1 MTFLKFSKG
10 KDNTLLIL
18 IVFLFRNIKLNY
30 ISSNIKAMLKKV
42 LFACLFSFGSFAYFA
57 QNISGKVYSKN
68 TLEPIEKAAI
78 TTNLNNGTATNVFGN
93 FNLNLKN
100 STSVTF
106 SCLGYE
112 TETLSISALK
122 KINFTVYLTETIHQ
136 LAEIKLQIA
145 KISLDTL
152 LRKATKS
159 MQENYISKA
168 IQQDI
173 YTIENQ
179 KIEFQQLELELKSS
193 SIMSRKNRKLAQNEL
208 EKFSIQLLR
217 QNPKFSKE
225 FIGEISSRK
234 LAKNKT
240 GELKTMQNVN
250 ALFAYKRNT
259 LNKDL
264 SVNYIQ
270 ENLQNIVLKH
280 LRKDKT
286 YKIKTGLFKI
296 EDSLSFAKVIKM
308 KDSIKKDNSYQEYE
322 ITASKRNIESN
333 GLFIKQENE
342 ENFFNQKHY
351 KHQLEKNEF
360 LGTQKYYVISFNPRK
375 SKAKFSGKVYIN
387 PSDFTF
393 KKVIYSYAD
402 GKRGAHL
409 NLKWALGVKYAE
421 NEKNC
426 VLFYEKEKTGKV
438 YTSYYKNSFKNY
450 GYVNRS
456 IKFIENSKEKEK
468 VTFNIKAEVVVSEN
482 IETLLYNTK
491 FVKKESIKNYQ
502 KEDIMRLK
510 EYISKEEYE
519 LSYWKNRSLIKKYL
533 KKYE

>member
-1 MTFLKFSKG
+1 
-10 KDNTLLIL
+10 
-18 IVFLFRNIKLNY
+18 
-30 ISSNIKAMLKKV
+30 MLKKV
-42 LFACLFSFGSFAYFA
+42 LFVCLFSFGNFAFLA
-57 QNISGKVYSKN
+57 QEILGKVYSKK
-68 TLEPIEKAAI
+68 TLEPIEKVAI
-78 TTNLNNGTATNVFGN
+78 ATNLNNGAVSNSYGN
-93 FNLNLKN
+93 FQLDLKN
-100 STSVTF
+100 SNAITF
-106 SCLGYE
+106 SCLGYVPK
-112 TETLSISALK
+112 TLSLKALK
-122 KINFTVYLTETIHQ
+122 KLNFTVYLDETVNQ
-136 LAEIKLQIA
+136 LAEITLLIT
-145 KISLDTL
+145 KISLDSL

-173 YTIENQ
+173 YTIENR

-193 SIMSRKNRKLAQNEL
+193 SIMSRKNRKLAQDEL

-225 FIGEISSRK
+225 FRGKISFKK

-240 GELKTMQNVN
+240 GELRTIQNVN
-250 ALFAYKRNT
+250 TLFAHKRNT

-286 YKIKTGLFKI
+286 YKVKTGLFKI
-296 EDSLSFAKVIKM
+296 EDSLSFAKVLKM
-308 KDSIKKDNSYQEYE
+308 KDSIKKNNSYQEYE
-322 ITASKRNIESN
+322 ITASKRNIENN
-333 GLFIKQENE
+333 GLFIKLENE
-342 ENFFNQKHY
+342 ENFFNQKYY

-360 LGTQKYYVISFNPRK
+360 LGTHKYYVISFKPRK
-375 SKAKFSGKVYIN
+375 SKAKFSGKVYVN

-409 NLKWALGVKYAE
+409 NLKWTLGVKYAE
-421 NEKNC
+421 NEKNS

-438 YTSYYKNSFKNY
+438 YTSYYKNNFKNY

-456 IKFIENSKEKEK
+456 IKFTENSKEKEK
-468 VTFNIKAEVVVSEN
+468 VTFNIKAEAVVSEN

-491 FVKKESIKNYQ
+491 FVKKEAIRNYQ